1 MTVIMNS
8 EVDFPSKKVTFLV
21 VLAAIVTAF
30 SSIYG
35 LEWLAKQST
44 LNGEKTEIKQD
55 FKK

>member
-1 MTVIMNS
+1 MNS